1 METILMLMTSV
12 VLLCYSTSAVTKERP
27 ETFWHER
34 FCEDH
39 NIKIHLPTSTSPNHT
54 LVRTGGNR
62 GNVRITGRRF
72 SLAER
77 NDSRKCACVL
87 KLEHMTRVQIYMKH
101 NKQSPKRFKSA
112 AFKLLATA
120 NTIPITCSF
129 EIRRRYSLNGNN
141 NPRHDFKGFWN

>member
-1 METILMLMTSV
+1 MNRSGKIINT
-12 VLLCYSTSAVTKERP
+12 
-27 ETFWHER
+27 
-34 FCEDH
+34 
-39 NIKIHLPTSTSPNHT
+39 KIHLPTSTSPNHT

-62 GNVRITGRRF
+62 GHGRITGRRF
-72 SLAER
+72 SSAER
-77 NDSRKCACVL
+77 NDSRKCVCVL

-120 NTIPITCSF
+120 NTIPIPCSF

-141 NPRHDFKGFWN
+141 NPRHASGINKVDRASAKSDRGVWND